1 MEPAPLTTAHVAK
14 ASQRDRG
21 GENIMSGVAQ
31 ADTIRYLI
39 LEAIRGE
46 TLLSTIY
53 ENESQP
59 VWAYLFEETE
69 WAPYKHQGP
78 VIVEAMQSSE
88 LYRALLAGLKGSR
101 KITGLILE
109 SDKGMDK
116 VAGWARARLTVRLDK
131 DRTAL
136 LRFYDP
142 VIWHKLEPG
151 ENAND
156 NPIGRAIY
164 WHGSAGEGRWI
175 INVHPDPLT
184 MNEMPILEP
193 EQRKALAPA

>member
-1 MEPAPLTTAHVAK
+1 
-14 ASQRDRG
+14 
-21 GENIMSGVAQ
+21 MSGAAQ
-31 ADTIRYLI
+31 EDTTRYLI

-53 ENESQP
+53 EKELQP
-59 VWAYLFEETE
+59 VWHYLFEDTE

-78 VIVEAMQSSE
+78 LIVEARQSSE
-88 LYRALLAGLKGSR
+88 LYRALLAGLKDST
-101 KITGLILE
+101 KMTGLILE

-116 VAGWARARLTVRLDK
+116 VAEWARARLTVRLDK

-151 ENAND
+151 EKANE

-164 WHGSAGEGRWI
+164 WHGSAGEGRWVM
-175 INVHPDPLT
+175 NPYPDPLT
-184 MNEMPILEP
+184 MSEMPILEP